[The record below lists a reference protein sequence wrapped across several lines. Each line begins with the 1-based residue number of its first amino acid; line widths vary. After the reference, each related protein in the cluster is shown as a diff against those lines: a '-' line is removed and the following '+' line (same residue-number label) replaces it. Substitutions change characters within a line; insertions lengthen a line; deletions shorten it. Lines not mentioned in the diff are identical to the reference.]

1 MTDYLELA
9 FTAPQVQQQMMGVG
23 TGLLHIHLTDLRRDF
38 IPIAPA
44 EERAEIVKRVHSAF
58 AYIERLE
65 TETIRATKLLDRLNL
80 ATLGKAFR
88 GDLMTEA
95 ENLKSGRSYVAR

>member
-9 FTAPQVQQQMMGVG
+9 FTAPQVQQQMVGVG
-23 TGLLHIHLTDLRRDF
+23 TGLQHIHLTDLRRDF
-38 IPIAPA
+38 VPIAPA
-44 EERAEIVKRVHSAF
+44 EERAEVVKRVHSAF

-65 TETIRATKLLDRLNL
+65 TETIRAAKLIDRLDQ
-80 ATLGKAFR
+80 ATLDKAFR

-95 ENLKSGRSYVAR
+95 ESLKSGSSTD